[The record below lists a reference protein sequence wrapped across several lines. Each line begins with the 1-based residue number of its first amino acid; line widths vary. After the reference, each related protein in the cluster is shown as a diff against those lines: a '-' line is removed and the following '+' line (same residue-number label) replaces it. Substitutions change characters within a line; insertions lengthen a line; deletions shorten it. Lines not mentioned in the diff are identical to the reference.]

1 MSSFPP
7 MTQVAAFGANVTV
20 HRDHVGFVIGPK
32 YRALNSIARD
42 TKTRIQVNDTN
53 KMSPWVTFVI
63 GGRSTEDVMAAHQRM
78 LDVATRADM
87 ATPRVGMN
95 PPNNTFQVF
104 QLPAYERRVFVAPED
119 VGMVLGAKGSTLR
132 MTSTDTWTWIKFLKG
147 TAQTPPTFSVRGF
160 LVRDIEEA
168 TKRILSIA
176 QESFNRR
183 SGGPRHHR
191 AGPTV
196 LEAAGGFKLAPVPQS
211 KRVSFKV
218 KNKVD
223 DERRAEPYSPT
234 YTPYSPEYAPHSPT
248 YAPESPA
255 FAPHSPGHYAPYSP
269 KSPPISPRPP
279 RGK

>member
-53 KMSPWVTFVI
+53 KMSHWVTFVI

-95 PPNNTFQVF
+95 PPNNMFQVF

-196 LEAAGGFKLAPVPQS
+196 LEAAGEFKLAPVPQS

-218 KNKVD
+218 KGAGGAAVLPQSPTF
-223 DERRAEPYSPT
+223 APTSPPYVPTTPTFAPTSPT
-234 YTPYSPEYAPHSPT
+234 YPPPSPHTPQTPHTPRT
-248 YAPESPA
+248 
-255 FAPHSPGHYAPYSP
+255 
-269 KSPPISPRPP
+269 PPSA
-279 RGK
+279 

>member
-1 MSSFPP
+1 
-7 MTQVAAFGANVTV
+7 
-20 HRDHVGFVIGPK
+20 
-32 YRALNSIARD
+32 
-42 TKTRIQVNDTN
+42 
-53 KMSPWVTFVI
+53 
-63 GGRSTEDVMAAHQRM
+63 MAAHQRM
-78 LDVATRADM
+78 LEVATRADV

-104 QLPAYERRVFVAPED
+104 QMPAYERRVLIAPED

-132 MTSTDTWTWIKFLKG
+132 KTSADTWTWIKFLKG

-160 LVRDIEEA
+160 LPRDIEEA

-183 SGGPRHHR
+183 TGGPRHHR

-218 KNKVD
+218 KAKGG
-223 DERRAEPYSPT
+223 DEARPESPTYAPYSPT
-234 YTPYSPEYAPHSPT
+234 YAPHSPT
-248 YAPESPA
+248 YAPHSPTYA
-255 FAPHSPGHYAPYSP
+255 PYSPDYAPHSPTYAPYSP
-269 KSPPISPRPP
+269 KSPPISPRPS

>member
-1 MSSFPP
+1 
-7 MTQVAAFGANVTV
+7 MTQVSAFGAQVTV

-32 YRALNSIARD
+32 YRVVNSIARD

-53 KMSPWVTFVI
+53 KASPWVTFVI
-63 GGRSTEDVMAAHQRM
+63 GGRSTEDLMAAHQRM
-78 LDVATRADM
+78 LEVAARAEA

-95 PPNNTFQVF
+95 PPNNMFQVF
-104 QLPAYERRVFVAPED
+104 QMPAYERRVFIAAED

-132 MTSTDTWTWIKFLKG
+132 KTSADTWTWIKFLKG
-147 TAQTPPTFSVRGF
+147 TAQTAATFSVRGF
-160 LVRDIEEA
+160 LERDIGEA

-191 AGPTV
+191 VGPTV

-218 KNKVD
+218 KAQPRSPTYIPAA
-223 DERRAEPYSPT
+223 ERVPYSPT
-234 YTPYSPEYAPHSPT
+234 YIPAAERHPHSPDYAPHSPD
-248 YAPESPA
+248 YAPPSPHT
-255 FAPHSPGHYAPYSP
+255 PQT
-269 KSPPISPRPP
+269 PPSA
-279 RGK
+279 